1 MGDELL
7 AAVASLLIKARRYK
21 LPEQFMK
28 EYMKDVMVKLPLLN
42 NYVEYWA
49 QKAPDKEAMIQHED
63 GKVVTYGK
71 FKTLIDFFA
80 LKLLDMGIGKGDRVA
95 TQLVLIPEHII
106 FMYACF
112 KIGAIIAPLDLR
124 LKEDE
129 VVRDLGKIKPKAF
142 FFLGK
147 TPVIDFTKIGEAV
160 RDRCP
165 YVEHLVQFTSDPKPG
180 DIIPGAISI
189 TELMNKGRLL
199 WLKIKN
205 VFTRKLER
213 VYAEIGPRTPA
224 LIIYTTGT
232 TGEPKPAVLCHE
244 NILVQNEL
252 LSRGTN
258 LSSDMRVLINLPPSH
273 VGCVTELFMTT
284 TYRGGTSVFLR
295 VFDVALTLEA
305 IEKWSINALGQ
316 IPTQF
321 RMLWA
326 HKNYAKYNLGSL
338 KFVAY
343 AGSAVD
349 VEFLKKLS
357 KMAPRFGTGI
367 GMTENAG
374 FATFTPEGIS
384 IEEMVGQVGQAY
396 PDLAPV
402 TIRSPM
408 KEDGLAGEELPVGEV
423 GEICYHPPIVFLGYF
438 NQPEETSKAIS
449 KEGILYTG
457 DLGYFKEMGSYRA
470 LYLSGRRKF
479 VIKQKGYN
487 VFPDEIESFIA
498 SMEGVDVAEVVG
510 MPHRVFDEG
519 IFAFVRPV
527 AGISLTPETV
537 MDYCKSIAAYKR
549 PQYVE
554 IWPADKLLPLT
565 RSTKVDKLALK
576 ELATEIIKGLREKG
590 KWDSVTGQG

>member
-1 MGDELL
+1 M
-7 AAVASLLIKARRYK
+7 SKRRLI
-21 LPEQFMK
+21 
-28 EYMKDVMVKLPLLN
+28 
-42 NYVEYWA
+42 
-49 QKAPDKEAMIQHED
+49 
-63 GKVVTYGK
+63 
-71 FKTLIDFFA
+71 
-80 LKLLDMGIGKGDRVA
+80 
-95 TQLVLIPEHII
+95 
-106 FMYACF
+106 
-112 KIGAIIAPLDLR
+112 
-124 LKEDE
+124 
-129 VVRDLGKIKPKAF
+129 
-142 FFLGK
+142 
-147 TPVIDFTKIGEAV
+147 
-160 RDRCP
+160 
-165 YVEHLVQFTSDPKPG
+165 
-180 DIIPGAISI
+180 
-189 TELMNKGRLL
+189 
-199 WLKIKN
+199 WLKIRN
-205 VFTRKLER
+205 IFTRKLEAA
-213 VYAEIGPRTPA
+213 YAEIGPRTPA

-252 LSRGTN
+252 LSRGTG
-258 LSSDMRVLINLPPSH
+258 LSADSRVLINLPPSH

-305 IEKWSINALGQ
+305 IEKRNITALGQ

-326 HKNYAKYNLGSL
+326 HKDYAKFNLVSL
-338 KFVAY
+338 QFVAY

-357 KMAPRFGTGI
+357 QMAPRFGTGI

-384 IEEMVGQVGQAY
+384 IEEMAGQVGQAY

-402 TIRSPM
+402 TVRSPM
-408 KEDGLAGEELPVGEV
+408 NEDGSAGEELPAGEI

-438 NQPEETSKAIS
+438 NQPEETAKAIS
-449 KEGILYTG
+449 QEGILYTG

-479 VIKQKGYN
+479 MIKQKGYN
-487 VFPDEIESFIA
+487 VFPDEVESFIA
-498 SMEGVDVAEVVG
+498 GMKGVADAEVVG

-527 AGISLTPETV
+527 AGISLSPETV

-549 PQYVE
+549 PQHVE
-554 IWPADKLLPLT
+554 IWPADKLFPLT
-565 RSTKVDKLALK
+565 RSTKVDKMALQELAAGIIK
-576 ELATEIIKGLREKG
+576 ELSEKG
-590 KWDSVTGQG
+590 KWDAVTGEG

>member
-1 MGDELL
+1 
-7 AAVASLLIKARRYK
+7 
-21 LPEQFMK
+21 
-28 EYMKDVMVKLPLLN
+28 MKDVMVKLPLLN

-49 QKAPDKEAMIQHED
+49 QKVPDREAMIQHED
-63 GKVVTYGK
+63 GKIVTYGK

-160 RDRCP
+160 CDRCP
-165 YVEHLVQFTSDPKPG
+165 YVEHLVQFTPDPKPG

-244 NILVQNEL
+244 NILVQNEI

-384 IEEMVGQVGQAY
+384 IEEMAGQVGQAY
-396 PDLAPV
+396 PDLVPV

-408 KEDGLAGEELPVGEV
+408 KEDGSAGEELPVGEV

-487 VFPDEIESFIA
+487 VFPDEIESFIVG
-498 SMEGVDVAEVVG
+498 MEGVDVAEVVG

-527 AGISLTPETV
+527 AGISLTPEAV

-549 PQYVE
+549 PQHVE

-576 ELATEIIKGLREKG
+576 ELAEEIIKELREKG
-590 KWDSVTGQG
+590 KWDSVNVG

>member
-1 MGDELL
+1 MGNELL
-7 AAVASLLIKARRYK
+7 AAVVSPLIKARRYK
-21 LPEQFMK
+21 VPEQFREK
-28 EYMKDVMVKLPLLN
+28 YMKDVMVKLPLLN

-49 QKAPDKEAMIQHED
+49 QKVPDREAMIQHED
-63 GKVVTYGK
+63 GKIVTYGK

-160 RDRCP
+160 CDRCP
-165 YVEHLVQFTSDPKPG
+165 YVEHLVQFTPDPKPG

-244 NILVQNEL
+244 NILVQNEI

-384 IEEMVGQVGQAY
+384 IEEMAGQVGQAY

-408 KEDGLAGEELPVGEV
+408 KEDGSAGEELPVGEV

-438 NQPEETSKAIS
+438 NQHEETSKAIS

-487 VFPDEIESFIA
+487 VFPDEIESFIVG
-498 SMEGVDVAEVVG
+498 MEGVDVAEVVG

-527 AGISLTPETV
+527 AGISLTPEAV

-549 PQYVE
+549 PQHVE

-576 ELATEIIKGLREKG
+576 ELAEEIIKELREKG
-590 KWDSVTGQG
+590 KWDSVNVG

>member
-1 MGDELL
+1 
-7 AAVASLLIKARRYK
+7 
-21 LPEQFMK
+21 
-28 EYMKDVMVKLPLLN
+28 MKDAIGRLPLLN

-49 QKAPDKEAMIQHED
+49 GKAPEKAAMIQHED
-63 GKVVTYGK
+63 GKTITYGQ

-80 LKLLDMGIGKGDRVA
+80 LKLLDMGIGRGDRVA
-95 TQLVLIPEHII
+95 TQLVLVPEHII

-129 VVRDLGKIKPKAF
+129 VVRDLGKIKPRAF

-147 TPVIDFTKIGEAV
+147 TPIIDFTKIGEAV

-165 YVEHLVQFTSDPKPG
+165 YVEHLVQFTPDPKPG
-180 DIIPGAISI
+180 DIIAGAVSI
-189 TELMNKGRLL
+189 TELMNKRRILR
-199 WLKIKN
+199 LKIN
-205 VFTRKLER
+205 NIFTRKLEKA
-213 VYAEIGPRTPA
+213 YAAIAPRTPA

-252 LSRGTN
+252 LSRGTG
-258 LSSDMRVLINLPPSH
+258 LSADSRVLINLPPSH
-273 VGCVTELFMTT
+273 VGCVTELLMTT
-284 TYRGGTSVFLR
+284 IYCGGTSVFLR
-295 VFDVALTLEA
+295 IFDVALTLEA
-305 IEKWSINALGQ
+305 IEKRNITVLGQ

-326 HKNYAKYNLGSL
+326 HKDYAKFNLGSL
-338 KFVAY
+338 QFVAY

-349 VEFLKKLS
+349 VEFLKKIS
-357 KMAPRFGTGI
+357 RMAPRFGTGI

-374 FATFTPEGIS
+374 FATFTPAGIS
-384 IEEMVGQVGQAY
+384 IEEMAGQVGQAY

-402 TIRSPM
+402 TVRKPM
-408 KEDGLAGEELPVGEV
+408 NEDGSAGRELPVGEI

-438 NQPEETSKAIS
+438 NQPQETARAIS
-449 KEGILYTG
+449 REGILYTG

-479 VIKQKGYN
+479 MIKQKGYN
-487 VFPDEIESFIA
+487 VFPDEVESFIA
-498 SMEGVDVAEVVG
+498 GMAGVADVEVVG

-519 IFAFVRPV
+519 IFAFVRPA
-527 AGISLTPETV
+527 AGVSLTPETV
-537 MDYCKSIAAYKR
+537 LAYCKSIAAYKR
-549 PQYVE
+549 PQHVE
-554 IWPADKLLPLT
+554 IWPADKLFPLT

-576 ELATEIIKGLREKG
+576 TLAEEIIKDLREKG
-590 KWDSVTGQG
+590 KWDTVTGEA

>member
-1 MGDELL
+1 
-7 AAVASLLIKARRYK
+7 
-21 LPEQFMK
+21 
-28 EYMKDVMVKLPLLN
+28 MKDAMVRLPLLN

-49 QKAPDKEAMIQHED
+49 QKSPDKEAMIQHED
-63 GKVVTYGK
+63 GKIVTYGK

-165 YVEHLVQFTSDPKPG
+165 YVEHLVQFTPDPKPG
-180 DIIPGAISI
+180 DIITGAISI
-189 TELMNKGRLL
+189 TELMSKGRLL
-199 WLKIKN
+199 WLKIRN
-205 VFTRKLER
+205 IFTRKLEKL
-213 VYAEIGPRTPA
+213 YAEIGPRTPA

-252 LSRGTN
+252 LSRGTG
-258 LSSDMRVLINLPPSH
+258 LSSDMRILINLPPSH

-295 VFDVALTLEA
+295 VFDVTLTLEA
-305 IEKWSINALGQ
+305 IEKWGIDALGQ

-326 HKNYAKYNLGSL
+326 HKDYAKYNLESL

-357 KMAPRFGTGI
+357 RMAPRFGTGI

-374 FATFTPEGIS
+374 FATFTPEEIS
-384 IEEMVGQVGQAY
+384 IEEMAGQVGQAY
-396 PDLAPV
+396 PDIAPV
-402 TIRSPM
+402 TVRSPM
-408 KEDGLAGEELPVGEV
+408 KDDGSAGEELPVGEV

-438 NQPEETSKAIS
+438 NQPEETAKAIS

-487 VFPDEIESFIA
+487 VFPDEIESFI
-498 SMEGVDVAEVVG
+498 SGMTGVDVAEVVG

-527 AGISLTPETV
+527 AGISLTPEAV
-537 MDYCKSIAAYKR
+537 MEHCKSIAAYKR

-576 ELATEIIKGLREKG
+576 ELAAEVIKGLREKG
-590 KWDSVTGQG
+590 KWDSVTGEA

>member
-1 MGDELL
+1 MAWTVSGIRNRPVE
-7 AAVASLLIKARRYK
+7 
-21 LPEQFMK
+21 
-28 EYMKDVMVKLPLLN
+28 EYMKDTMERLPLLN

-49 QKAPDKEAMIQHED
+49 KKSPGKEAMIQHED
-63 GKVVTYGK
+63 GKTVTYGK

-95 TQLVLIPEHII
+95 TQLILIPEHII

-160 RDRCP
+160 RDRCS
-165 YVEHLVQFTSDPKPG
+165 YVEHLVQFTPDPKPG
-180 DIIPGAISI
+180 DIIAGAVSI
-189 TELMNKGRLL
+189 TELMSKGRLI
-199 WLKIKN
+199 WLKISN
-205 VFTRKLER
+205 IFTRRLEKA
-213 VYAEIGPRTPA
+213 YAEIGPRTPA

-252 LSRGTN
+252 LARGTG
-258 LSSDMRVLINLPPSH
+258 LSSDMRILINLPPSH

-295 VFDVALTLEA
+295 VFDVVLTLEA

-326 HKNYAKYNLGSL
+326 HKDYAKYNLGSL

-357 KMAPRFGTGI
+357 RMAPRFGTGI

-384 IEEMVGQVGQAY
+384 IEEMAGQVGQAY

-402 TIRSPM
+402 TIRKPM
-408 KEDGLAGEELPVGEV
+408 KQDGSAGEELPVGEV

-438 NQPEETSKAIS
+438 NQPQETAKAIS

-479 VIKQKGYN
+479 MIKQKGYN
-487 VFPDEIESFIA
+487 VFPDEVESFIA
-498 SMEGVDVAEVVG
+498 GMKGVDVAEVIG
-510 MPHRVFDEG
+510 MPHRVFAEG
-519 IFAFVRPV
+519 IFVFVRPV
-527 AGISLTPETV
+527 ADVSLTPEAV
-537 MDYCKSIAAYKR
+537 MEYCKSIAAYKR
-549 PQYVE
+549 PQHVE
-554 IWPADKLLPLT
+554 IWPADKLFPLT
-565 RSTKVDKLALK
+565 RSTKVDKLALQ
-576 ELATEIIKGLREKG
+576 ELAAEIIKGLREKG
-590 KWDSVTGQG
+590 KWDTSTGQV

>member
-1 MGDELL
+1 
-7 AAVASLLIKARRYK
+7 
-21 LPEQFMK
+21 
-28 EYMKDVMVKLPLLN
+28 MKDSEERLPLLN

-49 QKAPDKEAMIQHED
+49 AKTPAKEAMIQHED
-63 GKVVTYGK
+63 GKIVTYGT
-71 FKTLIDFFA
+71 FRTLIDFFA
-80 LKLLDMGIGKGDRVA
+80 LKLMDMGIGRGDRVA
-95 TQLVLIPEHII
+95 TQLALFPEHII

-129 VVRDLGKIKPKAF
+129 VVRDLGKIRPKAF

-160 RDRCP
+160 RDRCS
-165 YVEHLVQFTSDPKPG
+165 YVEYLVQFTPDAKPG
-180 DIIPGAISI
+180 DIIDGAVSI
-189 TELMNKGRLL
+189 TELMSKGNLL

-205 VFTRKLER
+205 IFTRRLEKA
-213 VYAEIGPRTPA
+213 YAEIGPRTPA

-244 NILVQNEL
+244 NILTQNEIL
-252 LSRGTN
+252 YRGTG
-258 LSSDMRVLINLPPSH
+258 LSSDARILVNLPPSH
-273 VGCVTELFMTT
+273 VGCVTELVMTT
-284 TYRGGTSVFLR
+284 IFRGGTAVFLR

-305 IEKWSINALGQ
+305 IAQWRINVLGQ

-326 HKNYAKYNLGSL
+326 HKDYVNTDLSSL
-338 KFVAY
+338 TFVAY

-357 KMAPRFGTGI
+357 TMAPRFGTGI

-384 IEEMVGQVGQAY
+384 IEEMAGQVGRAF
-396 PDLAPV
+396 PDLAEV
-402 TIRSPM
+402 TVRAPM
-408 KEDGLAGEELPVGEV
+408 KDDGSAGDELPVGEI
-423 GEICYHPPIVFLGYF
+423 GEICYHPPIVFLGYY
-438 NQPEETSKAIS
+438 NQPEESARAIS

-457 DLGYFKEMGSYRA
+457 DLGFFKDMGDYRA

-487 VFPDEIESFIA
+487 VFPDEVESFIA
-498 SMEGVDVAEVVG
+498 GLEGVDVAEVVG
-510 MPHRVFDEG
+510 APHRVFDEG
-519 IFAFVRPV
+519 IFAFVKLKEG
-527 AGISLTPETV
+527 AALSPEAV
-537 MDYCKSIAAYKR
+537 MEHCKSIAAYKR
-549 PQYVE
+549 PQHVE
-554 IWPADKLLPLT
+554 IWPSDTPLPLT
-565 RSTKVDKLALK
+565 RSTKVDKMALRQRANAIID
-576 ELATEIIKGLREKG
+576 ELRRKGG
-590 KWDSVTGQG
+590 WDARVE